1 MLSSPFPS
9 YFCHTV
15 TWVKPSSTPS
25 VFRLQRVTD
34 LCRGVA
40 YITPYA
46 AITVWVSKC
55 SRSDGGCLCYETL
68 SLKCEV
74 MLTEMLVTEW
84 GCQDLLSHVEVWRMS
99 SSFMLKTEWK
109 THNHH
114 HPRVPPAPSVLPF
127 KKGREGSPW
136 AHTRYLTVFT
146 HLSFIMICIKKE
158 ALTSCRFSDSRK
170 DQGRT
175 SVLILSCLHA
185 AWGDLWGSAEMMTSS
200 CHAVSDD
207 AGFSLL
213 SWHLLNTSTPHLR
226 LCPASCCAHYLMLPK
241 CVQQSG
247 EEGRRKDH
255 EKVSPQSHEKA
266 AASAEGWHTNVA
278 GTRWNHQRQI
288 NFQDV

>member
-15 TWVKPSSTPS
+15 TWVKPSTTPS

-127 KKGREGSPW
+127 KKEMTASVEKARHELIPVTWQSS
-136 AHTRYLTVFT
+136 LTF
-146 HLSFIMICIKKE
+146 
-158 ALTSCRFSDSRK
+158 
-170 DQGRT
+170 
-175 SVLILSCLHA
+175 
-185 AWGDLWGSAEMMTSS
+185 
-200 CHAVSDD
+200 
-207 AGFSLL
+207 
-213 SWHLLNTSTPHLR
+213 HLLWFALKRR
-226 LCPASCCAHYLMLPK
+226 L
-241 CVQQSG
+241 
-247 EEGRRKDH
+247 
-255 EKVSPQSHEKA
+255 
-266 AASAEGWHTNVA
+266 
-278 GTRWNHQRQI
+278 
-288 NFQDV
+288 